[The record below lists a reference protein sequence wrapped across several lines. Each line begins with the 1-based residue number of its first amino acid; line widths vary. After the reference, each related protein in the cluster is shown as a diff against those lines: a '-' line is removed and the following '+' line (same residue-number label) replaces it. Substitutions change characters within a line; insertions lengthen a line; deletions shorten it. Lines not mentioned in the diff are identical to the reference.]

1 MSRRTRLFINSSLLV
16 LAIAPI
22 IIYAYEFGPD
32 PGYTG
37 APGDNP
43 TGCTASGCHVGAPNS
58 NSGSVKIVA
67 SGGTVYVPGQT
78 QQIQVTIT
86 DSAERKF
93 GFELTAR
100 VDSNPKAMGAGTF
113 MSTDANTQVLDCKT
127 QGVVPFPGICPSGS
141 TGLQWIEHTLAGFS
155 TRSNATPSFTYTFNW
170 TPPATNVGTI
180 TMYAAGNAGTG
191 DVSSPNN
198 THTYLS
204 TLQLSPSTGMPTIS
218 PGGVVPVCSATPTI
232 QPGSYVS
239 IYGSSLASATTVWNG
254 DFPTTL
260 GGTSVKI
267 NNKDAYMILSSPGQ
281 VNVQAPDD
289 STTGAVNV
297 VLTNSTGSANATVTL
312 AALGPCFSLLDTKHI
327 AAIILRFDGSGA
339 YAGGAYDI
347 VGPTGTSLGF
357 KTVAAKAGDVLEL
370 FGVGFGPT
378 NPAVPAGKPFAGAA
392 PTTNPVQIK
401 INGQNVTPAFAG
413 LTAAGLYQFNITI
426 PAGLPSGDQPL
437 QATVAGVQTPTNA
450 VISIQ

>member
-1 MSRRTRLFINSSLLV
+1 MSRRRRLLIISCLVV
-16 LAIAPI
+16 LALTPI

-58 NSGSVKIVA
+58 SSGSVKIAA

-100 VDSNPKAMGAGTF
+100 LDSNPKVMGAGTF

-127 QGVVPFPGICPSGS
+127 QGVVPFEGICPAGS

-155 TRSNATPSFTYTFNW
+155 TRANATPSFTYTFNW

-204 TLQLSPSTGMPTIS
+204 TLQLSPPPTVS
-218 PGGVVPVCSATPTI
+218 SGGVVPVCSATSTI

-239 IYGSSLASATTVWNG
+239 IYGDSLATGTTVWNG

-260 GGTSVKI
+260 GSTSVKI

-289 STTGAVNV
+289 TMTGSVNV
-297 VLTNSTGSANATVTL
+297 VLTNSGASSTSTVTL
-312 AALGPCFSLLDTKHI
+312 AALSPCFSLLDAKHV
-327 AAIILRFDGSGA
+327 AAIILRPDGSGA

-347 VGPTGTSLGF
+347 VGPTGTSLGY

-378 NPAVPAGKPFAGAA
+378 TPAVPAGKPFAGAA
-392 PTTNPVQIK
+392 PTMNAVQIK

-426 PAGLPSGDQPL
+426 PAGLPSGDQSL